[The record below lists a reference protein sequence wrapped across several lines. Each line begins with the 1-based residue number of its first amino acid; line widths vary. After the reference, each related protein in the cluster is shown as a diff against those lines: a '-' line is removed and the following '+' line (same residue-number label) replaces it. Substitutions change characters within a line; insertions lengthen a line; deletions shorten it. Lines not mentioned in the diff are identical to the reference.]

1 MTTIS
6 SSAPQLELSSVA
18 FFGRTLAEYTRFF
31 ALDLPV
37 LRGRAVLDVAA
48 GPASF
53 AVEAAV
59 RGIDAVALDPLYG
72 CRPEALAAHVA
83 IDYRRMHERTRARPH
98 LVELGPVFASLDEAE
113 ASRCVAAERFLRDY
127 ESGFLHGRY
136 VGGALPRLPF
146 LDRQFDLVL
155 CAHLLFVYA
164 RQLDYDFHV
173 AACAELVRV
182 STGEVRVHPLC
193 GHDGRRYPE
202 LTRLRCD
209 LADLG
214 IVTEIVPVDYAFFAG
229 TSSMLVLRRHGPL
242 VNIRKTRKQEG
253 EVNRERTRSGA
264 NPEM

>member
-31 ALDLPV
+31 ALDLPA

-53 AVEAAV
+53 AVEAAG

-214 IVTEIVPVDYAFFAG
+214 IVTEIVPVNYAFFAG
-229 TSSMLVLRRHGPL
+229 TGSMLVLRRHGPP

-264 NPEM
+264 NPEV